1 MSLNMSLFLQVVYK
15 IENRAI
21 CMFKELD
28 KGIVFKGCQKKKKSE
43 LKRLLLSKIK
53 LTRIGGMLNIR
64 G

>member
-21 CMFKELD
+21 CMFKEFDERHSFEGLS
-28 KGIVFKGCQKKKKSE
+28 KKSE

>member
-28 KGIVFKGCQKKKKSE
+28 ERHSFEGLSKKKSE